1 MSSPVVVR
9 DGRADLCDTYSSS
22 REERVVAG
30 AVLNEREGA
39 EAVRGARRVGW
50 GRAVFGSACLWAWG
64 FLAYLSPVLIPAER
78 PVGGVGIEVGFFVS
92 QGAVVVAAVAIVL
105 ALRKRSVAVGRGVLL
120 VCASLLAL
128 ASALL
133 PLTVAI
139 DAPWPLVGCG
149 AICGVAGTLLG
160 CAWGARYS
168 LESRDVSA
176 VVMVSFLVA
185 YGIYFAILLLYV
197 ATPFVVAA
205 QVVVVFLPLASW
217 GLWFWD
223 ASARSGLAPEVSP
236 SSALSTDIAG
246 SPGSSGKAPGEV
258 TAGSREL
265 HALPW
270 RSLGVIAVAALVG
283 NVMASV
289 IMGTS
294 YEGADSLYPGGIAL
308 CACIATMALVPL
320 TAERT
325 AFSVAQLYRIT
336 VTFSVV
342 GLVAILVLGAAA
354 VPVGGA
360 LVQGCT
366 LFFQPLV
373 YVVVTRSTRLQGLS
387 PLVAFGVGQALISAV
402 VLAGN
407 LAGKLLFQVAGETPL
422 LLSAVCGAGVLALFF
437 MVVARAAQVGEE
449 GNEEKDGGTE
459 EMEAETR
466 GADRVKAAA
475 AGRGSSGVAAG
486 ERLFEDG
493 GTTEAATLP
502 NGDCAAGVGA
512 QGEDSCRCF
521 CAGSRTNG
529 PRDGDPLT
537 AGARSHPSLHR
548 QRAVRDHGH
557 REDPRAPHLR
567 EGPGQQP
574 TGTPR
579 QGGGPLDTSPEIR
592 RSRPSLGGQ
601 RFGGY

>member
-105 ALRKRSVAVGRGVLL
+105 ALRKRSVAVGRGVSL

-223 ASARSGLAPEVSP
+223 ASARSGLAPEVFP

-407 LAGKLLFQVAGETPL
+407 LVGKLLFQMAGETPL

-512 QGEDSCRCF
+512 QGEDSAAVFAR
-521 CAGSRTNG
+521 AVG
-529 PRDGDPLT
+529 LT
-537 AGARSHPSLHR
+537 ARETEILSLL
-548 QRAVRDHGH
+548 VRG
-557 REDPRAPHLR
+557 RTLPYIANELFVT
-567 EGPGQQP
+567 
-574 TGTPR
+574 TGTVKTHVRHIYEKSLVNNR
-579 QGGGPLDTSPEIR
+579 QELLDKVEAR
-592 RSRPSLGGQ
+592 
-601 RFGGY
+601 

>member
-9 DGRADLCDTYSSS
+9 DGRTDLCDTYSSS

-105 ALRKRSVAVGRGVLL
+105 ALRKHSVAVGRGVLL
-120 VCASLLAL
+120 ACASLLAL

-185 YGIYFAILLLYV
+185 YGIYFAVLLLYV

-205 QVVVVFLPLASW
+205 QVVVVFLPIASW

-223 ASARSGLAPEVSP
+223 ASARSGLAPEVFP

-320 TAERT
+320 TAERA

-437 MVVARAAQVGEE
+437 IVVARAAQVGEE

-512 QGEDSCRCF
+512 QGEDSAAVFAR
-521 CAGSRTNG
+521 AVG
-529 PRDGDPLT
+529 LT
-537 AGARSHPSLHR
+537 ARETEILSLL
-548 QRAVRDHGH
+548 VRG
-557 REDPRAPHLR
+557 RTLPYIANELFVT
-567 EGPGQQP
+567 
-574 TGTPR
+574 TGTVKTHVRHIYEKALVNNR
-579 QGGGPLDTSPEIR
+579 QELLDKVEAR
-592 RSRPSLGGQ
+592 
-601 RFGGY
+601 

>member
-78 PVGGVGIEVGFFVS
+78 PAGGVGIEVGFFVS

-105 ALRKRSVAVGRGVLL
+105 ALRKHSVAVGRGVLL
-120 VCASLLAL
+120 ACASLLAL

-133 PLTVAI
+133 QLTVAL

-149 AICGVAGTLLG
+149 AICGMAGTLLG

-185 YGIYFAILLLYV
+185 YGIYFSVLLLYV

-205 QVVVVFLPLASW
+205 QVVVVFLPIASW

-223 ASARSGLAPEVSP
+223 ASARSGLAPEVFP

-246 SPGSSGKAPGEV
+246 LPGSSGKAPGEV

-320 TAERT
+320 TAERA

-437 MVVARAAQVGEE
+437 MVVAQAAQVGADE
-449 GNEEKDGGTE
+449 GE
-459 EMEAETR
+459 EAEGDAEKMEEAEGVEEAPRRER
-466 GADRVKAAA
+466 GRTGKSSCSPELALAEGKGSSVLDEAQEEDPAAA
-475 AGRGSSGVAAG
+475 FARAVGLTARETEILSLLVRGR
-486 ERLFEDG
+486 
-493 GTTEAATLP
+493 TLP
-502 NGDCAAGVGA
+502 YIANELFV
-512 QGEDSCRCF
+512 
-521 CAGSRTNG
+521 T
-529 PRDGDPLT
+529 
-537 AGARSHPSLHR
+537 
-548 QRAVRDHGH
+548 
-557 REDPRAPHLR
+557 
-567 EGPGQQP
+567 
-574 TGTPR
+574 TGTVKTHVRHIYEKALVNNR
-579 QGGGPLDTSPEIR
+579 QELLDKVEAR
-592 RSRPSLGGQ
+592 
-601 RFGGY
+601 

>member
-9 DGRADLCDTYSSS
+9 DGRTDLCDTYSSS

-64 FLAYLSPVLIPAER
+64 FLAYLSPALIPAER

-105 ALRKRSVAVGRGVLL
+105 ALRKHSVAVGRGVLL
-120 VCASLLAL
+120 ACASLLAL

-168 LESRDVSA
+168 LEPRDVSA

-223 ASARSGLAPEVSP
+223 ASARSGLAPEMFP

-354 VPVGGA
+354 VSVGGA

-407 LAGKLLFQVAGETPL
+407 LAGKLLFQMAGETPL

-512 QGEDSCRCF
+512 QGEDSAAVFAR
-521 CAGSRTNG
+521 AVG
-529 PRDGDPLT
+529 LT
-537 AGARSHPSLHR
+537 ARETEILSLL
-548 QRAVRDHGH
+548 VRG
-557 REDPRAPHLR
+557 RTLPYIANELFAT
-567 EGPGQQP
+567 
-574 TGTPR
+574 TGTVKTHVRHIYEKSLVNNR
-579 QGGGPLDTSPEIR
+579 QELLDKVEAR
-592 RSRPSLGGQ
+592 
-601 RFGGY
+601 

>member
-223 ASARSGLAPEVSP
+223 ASARSGLAPEVFP

-387 PLVAFGVGQALISAV
+387 PLAAFGVGQALISAV

-512 QGEDSCRCF
+512 QGEDSAAVFAR
-521 CAGSRTNG
+521 AVG
-529 PRDGDPLT
+529 LT
-537 AGARSHPSLHR
+537 ARETEILSLL
-548 QRAVRDHGH
+548 VRG
-557 REDPRAPHLR
+557 RTLPYIANELFVT
-567 EGPGQQP
+567 
-574 TGTPR
+574 TGTVKTHVRHIYEKSLVNNR
-579 QGGGPLDTSPEIR
+579 QELLDKVEAR
-592 RSRPSLGGQ
+592 
-601 RFGGY
+601 

>member
-9 DGRADLCDTYSSS
+9 DGRTDLCDTYSSS

-39 EAVRGARRVGW
+39 EAVRGARRVDW

-223 ASARSGLAPEVSP
+223 ASARSGLAPEVFP

-407 LAGKLLFQVAGETPL
+407 LVGKLLFQMAGETPL

-512 QGEDSCRCF
+512 QGEDSAAVFAR
-521 CAGSRTNG
+521 AVG
-529 PRDGDPLT
+529 LT
-537 AGARSHPSLHR
+537 ARETEILSLL
-548 QRAVRDHGH
+548 VRG
-557 REDPRAPHLR
+557 RTLPYIANELFVT
-567 EGPGQQP
+567 
-574 TGTPR
+574 TGTVKTHVRHIYEKSLVNNR
-579 QGGGPLDTSPEIR
+579 QELLDKVEAR
-592 RSRPSLGGQ
+592 
-601 RFGGY
+601 

>member
-223 ASARSGLAPEVSP
+223 ASARSGLAPEVFP

-373 YVVVTRSTRLQGLS
+373 YVVVTRSTRLLGLS

-512 QGEDSCRCF
+512 QGEDSAAVFAR
-521 CAGSRTNG
+521 AVG
-529 PRDGDPLT
+529 LT
-537 AGARSHPSLHR
+537 ARETEILSLL
-548 QRAVRDHGH
+548 VRG
-557 REDPRAPHLR
+557 RTLPYIANELFVT
-567 EGPGQQP
+567 
-574 TGTPR
+574 TGTVKTHVRHIYEKALVNNR
-579 QGGGPLDTSPEIR
+579 QELLDKVEAR
-592 RSRPSLGGQ
+592 
-601 RFGGY
+601 

>member
-9 DGRADLCDTYSSS
+9 DGRTDLCDTYSSS

-205 QVVVVFLPLASW
+205 QVVVVFLPLVSW

-223 ASARSGLAPEVSP
+223 ASARSGLAPEVFP

-325 AFSVAQLYRIT
+325 AFSVVQLYRIT

-354 VPVGGA
+354 VSVGGA
-360 LVQGCT
+360 LVQGCM

-407 LAGKLLFQVAGETPL
+407 LVGKLLFQMAGETPL

-512 QGEDSCRCF
+512 QGEDSAAVFAR
-521 CAGSRTNG
+521 AVG
-529 PRDGDPLT
+529 LT
-537 AGARSHPSLHR
+537 ARETEILSLL
-548 QRAVRDHGH
+548 VRG
-557 REDPRAPHLR
+557 RTLPYIANELFVT
-567 EGPGQQP
+567 
-574 TGTPR
+574 TGTVKTHVRHIYEKSLVNNR
-579 QGGGPLDTSPEIR
+579 QELLDKVEAR
-592 RSRPSLGGQ
+592 
-601 RFGGY
+601 

>member
-1 MSSPVVVR
+1 M
-9 DGRADLCDTYSSS
+9 
-22 REERVVAG
+22 AG

-223 ASARSGLAPEVSP
+223 ASARSGLAPEVFP

-407 LAGKLLFQVAGETPL
+407 LVGKLLFQMAGETPL
-422 LLSAVCGAGVLALFF
+422 LLSAVCGAGVLALFL

-512 QGEDSCRCF
+512 QGEDSAAVFAR
-521 CAGSRTNG
+521 AVG
-529 PRDGDPLT
+529 LT
-537 AGARSHPSLHR
+537 ARETEILSLL
-548 QRAVRDHGH
+548 VRG
-557 REDPRAPHLR
+557 RTLPYIANELFVA
-567 EGPGQQP
+567 
-574 TGTPR
+574 TGTVKTHVRHIYEKSLANNR
-579 QGGGPLDTSPEIR
+579 QELLDKVEAR
-592 RSRPSLGGQ
+592 
-601 RFGGY
+601 

>member
-9 DGRADLCDTYSSS
+9 DGRTDLCDTYSSS

-223 ASARSGLAPEVSP
+223 ASARSGLAPEVFP

-407 LAGKLLFQVAGETPL
+407 LVGKLLFQMAGETPL

-437 MVVARAAQVGEE
+437 MVVARAAQVGGE

-512 QGEDSCRCF
+512 QGEDSAAVFAR
-521 CAGSRTNG
+521 AVG
-529 PRDGDPLT
+529 LT
-537 AGARSHPSLHR
+537 ARETEILSLL
-548 QRAVRDHGH
+548 VRG
-557 REDPRAPHLR
+557 RTLPYIANELFVT
-567 EGPGQQP
+567 
-574 TGTPR
+574 TGTVKTHVRHIYEKSLVNNR
-579 QGGGPLDTSPEIR
+579 QELLDKVEAR
-592 RSRPSLGGQ
+592 
-601 RFGGY
+601 

>member
-9 DGRADLCDTYSSS
+9 DGRTDLCDTYSSS

-120 VCASLLAL
+120 VRASLLAL

-223 ASARSGLAPEVSP
+223 ASARSGLAPEVFP

-407 LAGKLLFQVAGETPL
+407 LVGKLLFQMAGETPL

-437 MVVARAAQVGEE
+437 MVVARVAQVGEE

-512 QGEDSCRCF
+512 QGEDSAAVFAR
-521 CAGSRTNG
+521 AVG
-529 PRDGDPLT
+529 LT
-537 AGARSHPSLHR
+537 ARETEILSLL
-548 QRAVRDHGH
+548 VRG
-557 REDPRAPHLR
+557 RTLPYIANELFVT
-567 EGPGQQP
+567 
-574 TGTPR
+574 TGTVKTHVRHIYEKSLVNNR
-579 QGGGPLDTSPEIR
+579 QELLDKVEAR
-592 RSRPSLGGQ
+592 
-601 RFGGY
+601 

>member
-105 ALRKRSVAVGRGVLL
+105 ALRKRSVAVARGVLL

-223 ASARSGLAPEVSP
+223 ASARSGLAPEVFP

-512 QGEDSCRCF
+512 QGEDSAAVFAR
-521 CAGSRTNG
+521 AVG
-529 PRDGDPLT
+529 LT
-537 AGARSHPSLHR
+537 ARETEILSLL
-548 QRAVRDHGH
+548 VRG
-557 REDPRAPHLR
+557 RTLPYIANELFVT
-567 EGPGQQP
+567 
-574 TGTPR
+574 TGTVKTHVRHIYEKSLVNNR
-579 QGGGPLDTSPEIR
+579 QELLDKVEAR
-592 RSRPSLGGQ
+592 
-601 RFGGY
+601 

>member
-1 MSSPVVVR
+1 MLSPVVVR
-9 DGRADLCDTYSSS
+9 DGRTDLCDTYSSS

-223 ASARSGLAPEVSP
+223 ASARSGLAPEVFP

-407 LAGKLLFQVAGETPL
+407 LVGKLLFQMAGETPL

-512 QGEDSCRCF
+512 QGEDSAAVFAR
-521 CAGSRTNG
+521 AVG
-529 PRDGDPLT
+529 LT
-537 AGARSHPSLHR
+537 ARETEILSLL
-548 QRAVRDHGH
+548 VRG
-557 REDPRAPHLR
+557 RTLPYIANELFVT
-567 EGPGQQP
+567 
-574 TGTPR
+574 TGTVKTHVRHIYEKSLVNNR
-579 QGGGPLDTSPEIR
+579 QELLDKVEAR
-592 RSRPSLGGQ
+592 
-601 RFGGY
+601 

>member
-223 ASARSGLAPEVSP
+223 ASARSGLAPEVFP

-466 GADRVKAAA
+466 GADRVKAPA

-512 QGEDSCRCF
+512 QGEDSAAVFAR
-521 CAGSRTNG
+521 AVG
-529 PRDGDPLT
+529 LT
-537 AGARSHPSLHR
+537 ARETEILSLL
-548 QRAVRDHGH
+548 VRG
-557 REDPRAPHLR
+557 RTLPYIANELFVT
-567 EGPGQQP
+567 
-574 TGTPR
+574 TGTVKTHVRHIYEKALVNNR
-579 QGGGPLDTSPEIR
+579 QELLDKVEAR
-592 RSRPSLGGQ
+592 
-601 RFGGY
+601 

>member
-9 DGRADLCDTYSSS
+9 DGRTDLCDTYSSS

-223 ASARSGLAPEVSP
+223 ASARSGLAPEVFP

-246 SPGSSGKAPGEV
+246 SSGSSGKAPGEV

-407 LAGKLLFQVAGETPL
+407 LVGKLLFQMAGETPL

-512 QGEDSCRCF
+512 QGEDSAAVFAR
-521 CAGSRTNG
+521 AVG
-529 PRDGDPLT
+529 LT
-537 AGARSHPSLHR
+537 ARETEILSLL
-548 QRAVRDHGH
+548 VRG
-557 REDPRAPHLR
+557 RTLPYIANELFVT
-567 EGPGQQP
+567 
-574 TGTPR
+574 TGTVKTHVRHIYEKSLVNNR
-579 QGGGPLDTSPEIR
+579 QELLDKVEAR
-592 RSRPSLGGQ
+592 
-601 RFGGY
+601 

>member
-9 DGRADLCDTYSSS
+9 DGRTDLCDTYSSS

-205 QVVVVFLPLASW
+205 QVVVVFLPLVSW

-223 ASARSGLAPEVSP
+223 ASARSGLAPEVFP

-308 CACIATMALVPL
+308 CACIATMVLVPL

-325 AFSVAQLYRIT
+325 AFSVVQLYRIT

-354 VPVGGA
+354 VSVGGA
-360 LVQGCT
+360 LVQGCM

-407 LAGKLLFQVAGETPL
+407 LVGKLLFQMAGETPL

-437 MVVARAAQVGEE
+437 MVVARAAQVGADE
-449 GNEEKDGGTE
+449 GE
-459 EMEAETR
+459 EAEGDAEKMEEVEEAEEAPRREQGRT
-466 GADRVKAAA
+466 GKSSCSTELALAEGKGSSVLDEAQEEDPAAA
-475 AGRGSSGVAAG
+475 FARAVGLTAREAEILGLLVRGR
-486 ERLFEDG
+486 
-493 GTTEAATLP
+493 TLP
-502 NGDCAAGVGA
+502 YIANELFV
-512 QGEDSCRCF
+512 
-521 CAGSRTNG
+521 T
-529 PRDGDPLT
+529 
-537 AGARSHPSLHR
+537 
-548 QRAVRDHGH
+548 
-557 REDPRAPHLR
+557 
-567 EGPGQQP
+567 
-574 TGTPR
+574 TGTVKTHVRHIYEKSLVNNR
-579 QGGGPLDTSPEIR
+579 QELLDKVEAR
-592 RSRPSLGGQ
+592 
-601 RFGGY
+601 

>member
-9 DGRADLCDTYSSS
+9 DGRTDLCDTYSSS

-223 ASARSGLAPEVSP
+223 ASARSGLAPEAFP

-437 MVVARAAQVGEE
+437 MVVARVAQVGEE

-512 QGEDSCRCF
+512 QGEDSAAVFAR
-521 CAGSRTNG
+521 AVG
-529 PRDGDPLT
+529 LT
-537 AGARSHPSLHR
+537 ARETEILSLL
-548 QRAVRDHGH
+548 VRG
-557 REDPRAPHLR
+557 RTLPYIANELFVT
-567 EGPGQQP
+567 
-574 TGTPR
+574 TGTVKTHVRHIYEKSLVNNR
-579 QGGGPLDTSPEIR
+579 QELLDKVEAR
-592 RSRPSLGGQ
+592 
-601 RFGGY
+601 

>member
-1 MSSPVVVR
+1 M
-9 DGRADLCDTYSSS
+9 
-22 REERVVAG
+22 AG

-223 ASARSGLAPEVSP
+223 ASARSGLAPGVFP

-407 LAGKLLFQVAGETPL
+407 LVGKLLFQMAGETPL

-512 QGEDSCRCF
+512 QGEDSAAVFAR
-521 CAGSRTNG
+521 AVG
-529 PRDGDPLT
+529 LT
-537 AGARSHPSLHR
+537 ARETEILSLL
-548 QRAVRDHGH
+548 VRG
-557 REDPRAPHLR
+557 RTLPYIANELFVT
-567 EGPGQQP
+567 
-574 TGTPR
+574 TGTVKTHVRHIYEKSLVNNR
-579 QGGGPLDTSPEIR
+579 QELLDKVEAR
-592 RSRPSLGGQ
+592 
-601 RFGGY
+601 

>member
-1 MSSPVVVR
+1 M
-9 DGRADLCDTYSSS
+9 
-22 REERVVAG
+22 AG

-205 QVVVVFLPLASW
+205 QVVGVFLPLASW

-223 ASARSGLAPEVSP
+223 ASARSGLAPEVFP

-407 LAGKLLFQVAGETPL
+407 LVGKLLFQMAGETPL

-512 QGEDSCRCF
+512 QGEDSAAVFAR
-521 CAGSRTNG
+521 AVG
-529 PRDGDPLT
+529 LT
-537 AGARSHPSLHR
+537 ARETEILSLL
-548 QRAVRDHGH
+548 VRG
-557 REDPRAPHLR
+557 RTLPYIANELFVT
-567 EGPGQQP
+567 
-574 TGTPR
+574 TGTVKTHVRHIYEKSLVNNR
-579 QGGGPLDTSPEIR
+579 QELLDKVEAR
-592 RSRPSLGGQ
+592 
-601 RFGGY
+601 

>member
-1 MSSPVVVR
+1 MQVKAMSSPVVVR
-9 DGRADLCDTYSSS
+9 DGRTDLCDTYSSS

-92 QGAVVVAAVAIVL
+92 QGAVVVAAAAIVL

-217 GLWFWD
+217 GLWLWD

-402 VLAGN
+402 ALAGN
-407 LAGKLLFQVAGETPL
+407 LVGKLLFQVAGETPL

-512 QGEDSCRCF
+512 QGEDSAAVFAR
-521 CAGSRTNG
+521 AVG
-529 PRDGDPLT
+529 LT
-537 AGARSHPSLHR
+537 ARETEILSLL
-548 QRAVRDHGH
+548 VRG
-557 REDPRAPHLR
+557 RTLPYIANELFVT
-567 EGPGQQP
+567 
-574 TGTPR
+574 TGTVKTHVRHIYEKALVDNR
-579 QGGGPLDTSPEIR
+579 QELLDKVEAR
-592 RSRPSLGGQ
+592 
-601 RFGGY
+601 

>member
-1 MSSPVVVR
+1 M
-9 DGRADLCDTYSSS
+9 
-22 REERVVAG
+22 AG

-223 ASARSGLAPEVSP
+223 ASARSGLAPEVFP

-325 AFSVAQLYRIT
+325 VFSVAQLYRIT

-407 LAGKLLFQVAGETPL
+407 LVGKLLFQMAGETPL

-512 QGEDSCRCF
+512 QGEDSAAVFAR
-521 CAGSRTNG
+521 AVG
-529 PRDGDPLT
+529 LT
-537 AGARSHPSLHR
+537 ARETEILSLL
-548 QRAVRDHGH
+548 VRG
-557 REDPRAPHLR
+557 RTLPYIANELFVT
-567 EGPGQQP
+567 
-574 TGTPR
+574 TGTVKTHVRHIYEKSLVNNR
-579 QGGGPLDTSPEIR
+579 QELLDKVEAR
-592 RSRPSLGGQ
+592 
-601 RFGGY
+601 

>member
-1 MSSPVVVR
+1 M
-9 DGRADLCDTYSSS
+9 
-22 REERVVAG
+22 AG

-223 ASARSGLAPEVSP
+223 ASARSGLAPEVFP

-265 HALPW
+265 HAVPW

-407 LAGKLLFQVAGETPL
+407 LVGKLLFQMAGETPL

-512 QGEDSCRCF
+512 QGEDSAAVFAR
-521 CAGSRTNG
+521 AVG
-529 PRDGDPLT
+529 LT
-537 AGARSHPSLHR
+537 ARETEILSLL
-548 QRAVRDHGH
+548 VRG
-557 REDPRAPHLR
+557 RTLPYIANELFVT
-567 EGPGQQP
+567 
-574 TGTPR
+574 TGTVKTHVRHIYEKSLVNNR
-579 QGGGPLDTSPEIR
+579 QELLDKVEAR
-592 RSRPSLGGQ
+592 
-601 RFGGY
+601 

>member
-9 DGRADLCDTYSSS
+9 DGRIDLCDTYSRS

-50 GRAVFGSACLWAWG
+50 SRAVFGSACLWAWG

-120 VCASLLAL
+120 ACASLLAL

-185 YGIYFAILLLYV
+185 YGIYFAILSLYV

-223 ASARSGLAPEVSP
+223 ASARSGLAPEVFP

-407 LAGKLLFQVAGETPL
+407 LVGKLLFQMAGETPL

-512 QGEDSCRCF
+512 QGEDSAAVFAR
-521 CAGSRTNG
+521 AVG
-529 PRDGDPLT
+529 LT
-537 AGARSHPSLHR
+537 ARETEILSLLARGRTLPYIANELF
-548 QRAVRDHGH
+548 VT
-557 REDPRAPHLR
+557 
-567 EGPGQQP
+567 
-574 TGTPR
+574 TGTVKTHVRHIYEKALVNNR
-579 QGGGPLDTSPEIR
+579 QELLDKVEAR
-592 RSRPSLGGQ
+592 
-601 RFGGY
+601 

>member
-9 DGRADLCDTYSSS
+9 DGRTDLCDTYSSS

-223 ASARSGLAPEVSP
+223 ASARSGLAPEVYP

-407 LAGKLLFQVAGETPL
+407 LVGKLLFQMAGETPL

-512 QGEDSCRCF
+512 QGEDSAAVFAR
-521 CAGSRTNG
+521 AVG
-529 PRDGDPLT
+529 LT
-537 AGARSHPSLHR
+537 ARETEILSLL
-548 QRAVRDHGH
+548 VRG
-557 REDPRAPHLR
+557 RTLPYIANELFVT
-567 EGPGQQP
+567 
-574 TGTPR
+574 TGTVKTHVRHIYEKSLVNNR
-579 QGGGPLDTSPEIR
+579 QELLDKVEAR
-592 RSRPSLGGQ
+592 
-601 RFGGY
+601 

>member
-1 MSSPVVVR
+1 M
-9 DGRADLCDTYSSS
+9 
-22 REERVVAG
+22 AG

-223 ASARSGLAPEVSP
+223 ASARSGLAPEVFP

-407 LAGKLLFQVAGETPL
+407 LVGKLLFQMAGETPL

-437 MVVARAAQVGEE
+437 MVVARVAQVGEE

-512 QGEDSCRCF
+512 QGEDSAAVFAR
-521 CAGSRTNG
+521 AVG
-529 PRDGDPLT
+529 LT
-537 AGARSHPSLHR
+537 ARETEILSLL
-548 QRAVRDHGH
+548 VRG
-557 REDPRAPHLR
+557 RTLPYIANELFVT
-567 EGPGQQP
+567 
-574 TGTPR
+574 TGTVKTHVRHIYEKSLVNNR
-579 QGGGPLDTSPEIR
+579 QELLDKVEAR
-592 RSRPSLGGQ
+592 
-601 RFGGY
+601 

>member
-1 MSSPVVVR
+1 M
-9 DGRADLCDTYSSS
+9 
-22 REERVVAG
+22 AG

-168 LESRDVSA
+168 LEPRDVSA

-223 ASARSGLAPEVSP
+223 ASARSGLAPEVFP

-325 AFSVAQLYRIT
+325 AFSIAQLYRIT

-407 LAGKLLFQVAGETPL
+407 LVGKLLFQMAGETPL

-437 MVVARAAQVGEE
+437 MVVARAAQGGEE

-512 QGEDSCRCF
+512 QGEDSAAVFAR
-521 CAGSRTNG
+521 AVG
-529 PRDGDPLT
+529 LT
-537 AGARSHPSLHR
+537 ARETEILSLL
-548 QRAVRDHGH
+548 VRG
-557 REDPRAPHLR
+557 RTLPYIANELFVT
-567 EGPGQQP
+567 
-574 TGTPR
+574 TGTVKTHVRHIYEKALVNNR
-579 QGGGPLDTSPEIR
+579 QELLDKVEAR
-592 RSRPSLGGQ
+592 
-601 RFGGY
+601 

>member
-9 DGRADLCDTYSSS
+9 DGRTDLCDTYSSS

-160 CAWGARYS
+160 CAWGACYS

-223 ASARSGLAPEVSP
+223 ASARSGLAPEVFP

-407 LAGKLLFQVAGETPL
+407 LVGKLLFQMAGETPL

-512 QGEDSCRCF
+512 QGEDSAAVFAR
-521 CAGSRTNG
+521 AVG
-529 PRDGDPLT
+529 LT
-537 AGARSHPSLHR
+537 ARETEILSLL
-548 QRAVRDHGH
+548 VRG
-557 REDPRAPHLR
+557 RTLPYIANELFVT
-567 EGPGQQP
+567 
-574 TGTPR
+574 TGTVKTHVRHIYEKSLVNNR
-579 QGGGPLDTSPEIR
+579 QELLDKVEAR
-592 RSRPSLGGQ
+592 
-601 RFGGY
+601 

>member
-1 MSSPVVVR
+1 M
-9 DGRADLCDTYSSS
+9 
-22 REERVVAG
+22 AG

-39 EAVRGARRVGW
+39 EAVRGAHRVGW

-120 VCASLLAL
+120 ACASLLAL

-197 ATPFVVAA
+197 AAPFVVAA
-205 QVVVVFLPLASW
+205 QVVAVFLPLASW

-223 ASARSGLAPEVSP
+223 ASARSGLAPEVFP

-407 LAGKLLFQVAGETPL
+407 LVGKLLFQMAGETPL

-512 QGEDSCRCF
+512 QGEDSAAVFAR
-521 CAGSRTNG
+521 AVG
-529 PRDGDPLT
+529 LT
-537 AGARSHPSLHR
+537 ARETEILSLL
-548 QRAVRDHGH
+548 VRG
-557 REDPRAPHLR
+557 RTLPYIANELFVT
-567 EGPGQQP
+567 
-574 TGTPR
+574 TGTVKTHVRHIYEKALVNNR
-579 QGGGPLDTSPEIR
+579 QELLDKVEAR
-592 RSRPSLGGQ
+592 
-601 RFGGY
+601 

>member
-9 DGRADLCDTYSSS
+9 DGRTDLCDTYSSS

-223 ASARSGLAPEVSP
+223 ASARSGLAPEVFP

-320 TAERT
+320 TAEWT

-407 LAGKLLFQVAGETPL
+407 LVGKLLFQMAGETPL

-512 QGEDSCRCF
+512 QGEDSAAVFAR
-521 CAGSRTNG
+521 AVG
-529 PRDGDPLT
+529 LT
-537 AGARSHPSLHR
+537 ARETEILSLL
-548 QRAVRDHGH
+548 VRG
-557 REDPRAPHLR
+557 RTLPYIANELFVT
-567 EGPGQQP
+567 
-574 TGTPR
+574 TGTVKTHVRHIYEKSLVNNR
-579 QGGGPLDTSPEIR
+579 QELLDKVEAR
-592 RSRPSLGGQ
+592 
-601 RFGGY
+601 

>member
-1 MSSPVVVR
+1 MLSLVVVR
-9 DGRADLCDTYSSS
+9 DGRADLCDTYSRS

-120 VCASLLAL
+120 ACASLLAL

-133 PLTVAI
+133 QLTVAL

-149 AICGVAGTLLG
+149 AICGMAGTLLG

-185 YGIYFAILLLYV
+185 YGIYFSVLLLYV

-223 ASARSGLAPEVSP
+223 ASARSGLAPEVFP

-407 LAGKLLFQVAGETPL
+407 LVGKLLFQMAGETPL

-437 MVVARAAQVGEE
+437 MVVARAAQVGADE
-449 GNEEKDGGTE
+449 GE
-459 EMEAETR
+459 EAEGDAEKMEEAEEVEEAPRRER
-466 GADRVKAAA
+466 GRTGKSSCSPELALAEGKGSSVLDEAQEEDPAAA
-475 AGRGSSGVAAG
+475 FARAVGLTARETEILSLLARGR
-486 ERLFEDG
+486 
-493 GTTEAATLP
+493 TLP
-502 NGDCAAGVGA
+502 YIANELFV
-512 QGEDSCRCF
+512 
-521 CAGSRTNG
+521 T
-529 PRDGDPLT
+529 
-537 AGARSHPSLHR
+537 
-548 QRAVRDHGH
+548 
-557 REDPRAPHLR
+557 
-567 EGPGQQP
+567 
-574 TGTPR
+574 TGTVKTHVRHIYEKALVNNR
-579 QGGGPLDTSPEIR
+579 QELLDKVEAR
-592 RSRPSLGGQ
+592 
-601 RFGGY
+601 

>member
-1 MSSPVVVR
+1 M
-9 DGRADLCDTYSSS
+9 
-22 REERVVAG
+22 AG

-139 DAPWPLVGCG
+139 DALWPLVGCG

-223 ASARSGLAPEVSP
+223 ASARSGLAPEVFP

-512 QGEDSCRCF
+512 QGEDSAAVFAR
-521 CAGSRTNG
+521 AVG
-529 PRDGDPLT
+529 LT
-537 AGARSHPSLHR
+537 ARETEILSLL
-548 QRAVRDHGH
+548 VRG
-557 REDPRAPHLR
+557 RTLPYIANELFVT
-567 EGPGQQP
+567 
-574 TGTPR
+574 TGTVKTHVRHIYEKALVNNR
-579 QGGGPLDTSPEIR
+579 QELLDKVEAR
-592 RSRPSLGGQ
+592 
-601 RFGGY
+601 

>member
-9 DGRADLCDTYSSS
+9 DGRTDLCDTYSRS

-30 AVLNEREGA
+30 AALNEREGA

-50 GRAVFGSACLWAWG
+50 GRVVFGSACLWAWG

-223 ASARSGLAPEVSP
+223 ASARSGLAPEVFP

-407 LAGKLLFQVAGETPL
+407 LVGKLLFQMAGETPL

-437 MVVARAAQVGEE
+437 MVVARAAQVGADEGEE
-449 GNEEKDGGTE
+449 AEGDAEKMEEAE
-459 EMEAETR
+459 EMEEAPRRERGRTGKSSCSPELALAE
-466 GADRVKAAA
+466 GKGSSVLDEAQEEDPAAA
-475 AGRGSSGVAAG
+475 FARAVGLTARETEILSLLARGR
-486 ERLFEDG
+486 
-493 GTTEAATLP
+493 TLP
-502 NGDCAAGVGA
+502 YIANELFV
-512 QGEDSCRCF
+512 
-521 CAGSRTNG
+521 T
-529 PRDGDPLT
+529 
-537 AGARSHPSLHR
+537 
-548 QRAVRDHGH
+548 
-557 REDPRAPHLR
+557 
-567 EGPGQQP
+567 
-574 TGTPR
+574 TGTVKTHVRHIYEKALVNNR
-579 QGGGPLDTSPEIR
+579 QELLDKVEAR
-592 RSRPSLGGQ
+592 
-601 RFGGY
+601 

>member
-223 ASARSGLAPEVSP
+223 ASARSGLAPEVFP

-246 SPGSSGKAPGEV
+246 SPGSSGKAPSEV

-407 LAGKLLFQVAGETPL
+407 LVGKLLFQMAGETPL

-512 QGEDSCRCF
+512 QGEDSAAVFAR
-521 CAGSRTNG
+521 AVG
-529 PRDGDPLT
+529 LT
-537 AGARSHPSLHR
+537 ARETEILSLL
-548 QRAVRDHGH
+548 VRG
-557 REDPRAPHLR
+557 RTLPYIANELFVT
-567 EGPGQQP
+567 
-574 TGTPR
+574 TGTVKTHVRHIYEKSLVNNR
-579 QGGGPLDTSPEIR
+579 QELLDKVEAR
-592 RSRPSLGGQ
+592 
-601 RFGGY
+601 

>member
-1 MSSPVVVR
+1 M
-9 DGRADLCDTYSSS
+9 
-22 REERVVAG
+22 AG

-160 CAWGARYS
+160 CAWGARYA

-185 YGIYFAILLLYV
+185 YGIYFAVLLLYV

-205 QVVVVFLPLASW
+205 QVVVVFLPIASW

-223 ASARSGLAPEVSP
+223 ASARSGLAPEVFP

-437 MVVARAAQVGEE
+437 IVVARAAQVGEE

-512 QGEDSCRCF
+512 QGEDSAAVFAR
-521 CAGSRTNG
+521 AVG
-529 PRDGDPLT
+529 LT
-537 AGARSHPSLHR
+537 ARETEILSLL
-548 QRAVRDHGH
+548 VRG
-557 REDPRAPHLR
+557 RTLPYIANELFVT
-567 EGPGQQP
+567 
-574 TGTPR
+574 TGTVKTHVRHIYEKALVNNR
-579 QGGGPLDTSPEIR
+579 QELLDKVEAR
-592 RSRPSLGGQ
+592 
-601 RFGGY
+601 

>member
-9 DGRADLCDTYSSS
+9 DGRTDLCDTYSSS

-168 LESRDVSA
+168 LEPRDVSA

-223 ASARSGLAPEVSP
+223 ASARSGLAPEVFP

-325 AFSVAQLYRIT
+325 AFSIAQLYRIT

-407 LAGKLLFQVAGETPL
+407 LVGKLLFQMAGETPL

-512 QGEDSCRCF
+512 QGEDSAAVFAR
-521 CAGSRTNG
+521 AVG
-529 PRDGDPLT
+529 LT
-537 AGARSHPSLHR
+537 ARETEILSLL
-548 QRAVRDHGH
+548 VRG
-557 REDPRAPHLR
+557 RTLPYIANELFVT
-567 EGPGQQP
+567 
-574 TGTPR
+574 TGTVKTHVRHIYEKALVNNR
-579 QGGGPLDTSPEIR
+579 QELLDKVEAR
-592 RSRPSLGGQ
+592 
-601 RFGGY
+601 

>member
-78 PVGGVGIEVGFFVS
+78 PVCGVGIEVGFFVS

-223 ASARSGLAPEVSP
+223 ASARSGLAPEVFP

-512 QGEDSCRCF
+512 QGEDSAAVFAR
-521 CAGSRTNG
+521 AVG
-529 PRDGDPLT
+529 LT
-537 AGARSHPSLHR
+537 ARETEILSLL
-548 QRAVRDHGH
+548 VRG
-557 REDPRAPHLR
+557 RTLPYIANELFVT
-567 EGPGQQP
+567 
-574 TGTPR
+574 TGTVKTHVRHIYEKALVNNR
-579 QGGGPLDTSPEIR
+579 QELLDKVEAR
-592 RSRPSLGGQ
+592 
-601 RFGGY
+601 

>member
-1 MSSPVVVR
+1 M
-9 DGRADLCDTYSSS
+9 
-22 REERVVAG
+22 AG

-223 ASARSGLAPEVSP
+223 ASARSGLAPEVFP

-387 PLVAFGVGQALISAV
+387 PLAAFGVGQALISAV

-512 QGEDSCRCF
+512 QGEDSAAVFAR
-521 CAGSRTNG
+521 AVG
-529 PRDGDPLT
+529 LT
-537 AGARSHPSLHR
+537 ARETEILSLL
-548 QRAVRDHGH
+548 VRG
-557 REDPRAPHLR
+557 RTLPYIANELFVT
-567 EGPGQQP
+567 
-574 TGTPR
+574 TGTVKTHVRHIYEKALVNNR
-579 QGGGPLDTSPEIR
+579 QELLDKVEAR
-592 RSRPSLGGQ
+592 
-601 RFGGY
+601 

>member
-223 ASARSGLAPEVSP
+223 ASARSGLAPEVFP

-437 MVVARAAQVGEE
+437 MVVARAAQVGADE
-449 GNEEKDGGTE
+449 GE
-459 EMEAETR
+459 EAEGDVEKMEEAEEVEEAPR
-466 GADRVKAAA
+466 REQDRTGKSSCSPELALAEGKGSSVLDEAQEEDPAAA
-475 AGRGSSGVAAG
+475 FARAVGLTARETEILSLLARGR
-486 ERLFEDG
+486 
-493 GTTEAATLP
+493 TLP
-502 NGDCAAGVGA
+502 YIANELFV
-512 QGEDSCRCF
+512 
-521 CAGSRTNG
+521 T
-529 PRDGDPLT
+529 
-537 AGARSHPSLHR
+537 
-548 QRAVRDHGH
+548 
-557 REDPRAPHLR
+557 
-567 EGPGQQP
+567 
-574 TGTPR
+574 TGTVKTHVRHIYEKALVNNR
-579 QGGGPLDTSPEIR
+579 QELLDKVEAR
-592 RSRPSLGGQ
+592 
-601 RFGGY
+601 

>member
-9 DGRADLCDTYSSS
+9 DGRTDLCDTYSSS

-223 ASARSGLAPEVSP
+223 ASARSGLAPEVFP

-308 CACIATMALVPL
+308 CVCIATMALVPL

-407 LAGKLLFQVAGETPL
+407 LVGKLLFQMAGETPL

-512 QGEDSCRCF
+512 QGEDSAAVFAR
-521 CAGSRTNG
+521 AVG
-529 PRDGDPLT
+529 LT
-537 AGARSHPSLHR
+537 ARETEILSLL
-548 QRAVRDHGH
+548 VRG
-557 REDPRAPHLR
+557 RTLPYIANELFVT
-567 EGPGQQP
+567 
-574 TGTPR
+574 TGTVKTHVRHIYEKSLVNNR
-579 QGGGPLDTSPEIR
+579 QELLDKVEAR
-592 RSRPSLGGQ
+592 
-601 RFGGY
+601 

>member
-1 MSSPVVVR
+1 M
-9 DGRADLCDTYSSS
+9 
-22 REERVVAG
+22 AG

-176 VVMVSFLVA
+176 VVLVSFLVA

-223 ASARSGLAPEVSP
+223 ASARSGLAPEVFP

-407 LAGKLLFQVAGETPL
+407 LVGKLLFQMAGETPL

-512 QGEDSCRCF
+512 QGEDSAAVFAR
-521 CAGSRTNG
+521 AVG
-529 PRDGDPLT
+529 LT
-537 AGARSHPSLHR
+537 ARETEILSLL
-548 QRAVRDHGH
+548 VRG
-557 REDPRAPHLR
+557 RTLPYIANELFVT
-567 EGPGQQP
+567 
-574 TGTPR
+574 TGTVKTHVRHIYEKSLVNNR
-579 QGGGPLDTSPEIR
+579 QELLDKVEAR
-592 RSRPSLGGQ
+592 
-601 RFGGY
+601 